1 METIGEPLPGGVIQ
15 ALVLLDE
22 KGKAY
27 GDSWRKR
34 GEMFSI
40 LPNIAR
46 KVDRIGVPGAG
57 DTLQDTIVDLLNY
70 CLLYACWL
78 SGDEDAKGTDQM
90 AVSIWEDSPAE
101 MEKVRAA
108 GLDMSPAGVDAY
120 VTEYFESIL
129 AFYSFNTVE
138 ERLAKIRHIAAILMH
153 DSRI

>member
-57 DTLQDTIVDLLNY
+57 DTLKDTVVDLLNY

-78 SGDEDAKGTDQM
+78 SGDEDARGTDQM
-90 AVSIWEDSPAE
+90 AVSIWKGSPAE
-101 MEKVRAA
+101 MEKARAA

-120 VTEYFESIL
+120 VTERFENIL
-129 AFYSFNTVE
+129 ASYTFNTVE

-153 DSRI
+153 DTRI

>member
-1 METIGEPLPGGVIQ
+1 METIGEPLPGGVIK

-78 SGDEDAKGTDQM
+78 SGDEDARGTDQM
-90 AVSIWEDSPAE
+90 AVSIWKDSSAE
-101 MEKVRAA
+101 MEKARAA

-120 VTEYFESIL
+120 VTERFENIL
-129 AFYSFNTVE
+129 ASYTFNTVE
-138 ERLAKIRHIAAILMH
+138 ERLAKIRHIAAVLMH

>member
-1 METIGEPLPGGVIQ
+1 METIGTPLPGGVIQ
-15 ALVLLDE
+15 ALVLLGE
-22 KGKAY
+22 KGKVY

-57 DTLQDTIVDLLNY
+57 DTLKDTVVDLLNY

-78 SGDEDAKGTDQM
+78 SGDEDARGTDQM
-90 AVSIWEDSPAE
+90 AVDIWRSSPAE
-101 MEKVRAA
+101 MEKARAA

-120 VTEYFESIL
+120 VTERFENIL
-129 AFYSFNTVE
+129 ASYTFNTVE
-138 ERLAKIRHIAAILMH
+138 ERLAKIRHIAAVLMH

>member
-15 ALVLLDE
+15 ALVLLGE
-22 KGKAY
+22 KGKVY

-57 DTLQDTIVDLLNY
+57 DALQDTIVDLLNY

-78 SGDEDAKGTDQM
+78 SGDEDARGTDQM
-90 AVSIWEDSPAE
+90 AVSVWKNSPAE
-101 MEKVRAA
+101 IEKARAA

-120 VTEYFESIL
+120 VTECFENIL
-129 AFYSFNTVE
+129 DYYQFNTVE
-138 ERLAKIRHIAAILMH
+138 ERLAKIRHIAAVLMH

>member
-1 METIGEPLPGGVIQ
+1 METIGTPLPGGVIQ

-22 KGKAY
+22 KGKVY
-27 GDSWRKR
+27 GASWRKR

-46 KVDRIGVPGAG
+46 KIDRIGVPGAG
-57 DTLQDTIVDLLNY
+57 DTLKDTVVDLLNY

-90 AVSIWEDSPAE
+90 AVDIWRSSPAE
-101 MEKVRAA
+101 IEKARAA
-108 GLDMSPAGVDAY
+108 GLDMSPAGVDDY
-120 VTEYFESIL
+120 VTERFENIL
-129 AFYSFNTVE
+129 DYYQFNTVA
-138 ERLAKIRHIAAILMH
+138 ERLAKIRHIAAILMY

>member
-70 CLLYACWL
+70 CLLYSCWL

-90 AVSIWEDSPAE
+90 AVSIWKDSPAE
-101 MEKVRAA
+101 MEKARTN
-108 GLDMSPAGVDAY
+108 GLDMSPAGVDGY
-120 VTEYFESIL
+120 VTECFENIL
-129 AFYSFNTVE
+129 DYYQFNTVE
-138 ERLAKIRHIAAILMH
+138 ERLAKIRHIAAVLMH

>member
-90 AVSIWEDSPAE
+90 AVSIWKDSPAE
-101 MEKVRAA
+101 MEKARAA

-120 VTEYFESIL
+120 VTEHFESIL

>member
-1 METIGEPLPGGVIQ
+1 MCAVGTPLPGGVIQ

-46 KVDRIGVPGAG
+46 KVDRLGVPGGG

-78 SGDEDAKGTDQM
+78 NGDEDAKGTDAM
-90 AVSIWEDSPAE
+90 AVSIWVDSARELDEAKP
-101 MEKVRAA
+101 A
-108 GLDMSPAGVDAY
+108 GLENTPAGIDAY
-120 VTEYFESIL
+120 VRDRFENIL
-129 AFYSFNTVE
+129 STYTFNTVQ
-138 ERLAKIRHIAAILMH
+138 ERYQKIRHIAAILMH
-153 DSRI
+153 DDRL

>member
-70 CLLYACWL
+70 CLLYSCWL

-90 AVSIWEDSPAE
+90 AVSIWKDSPAE
-101 MEKVRAA
+101 MEKALA
-108 GLDMSPAGVDAY
+108 TGLDMSPAGVDAY
-120 VTEYFESIL
+120 VTERFENLL
-129 AFYSFNTVE
+129 ASYTFNTVA
-138 ERLAKIRHIAAILMH
+138 ERLAKIRHIAAVLMH

>member
-78 SGDEDAKGTDQM
+78 SGDEDARGTDQM
-90 AVSIWEDSPAE
+90 AVSIWKDSSAE
-101 MEKVRAA
+101 MGKARAA

-120 VTEYFESIL
+120 VTERFENIL
-129 AFYSFNTVE
+129 ASYTFNTVE
-138 ERLAKIRHIAAILMH
+138 ERLAKIRHIAAVLMH